1 MFRILKGLVYFAV
14 LAVIALSAYAYL
26 GPMEP
31 ARVQVVQ
38 PVSLAV
44 APTEP
49 AVTILSSSPAT
60 SGGTTNDAP

>member
-31 ARVQVVQ
+31 TRVEVVQ

-49 AVTILSSSPAT
+49 AVTILSTPPAT
-60 SGGTTNDAP
+60 SGGTTNAAP